1 VFTGTPEALLASHES
16 HTAAFLRR
24 AEGTQALPEADDEV
38 LAMLAFL
45 RGGD

>member
-1 VFTGTPEALLASHES
+1 VFAGTPDALLASQES

-24 AEGTQALPEADDEV
+24 AEGTQAPPAVDDEV

-45 RGGD
+45 RGDD